1 MTDFLDEL
9 SYLAAGLHFF
19 IIFPFAWA
27 KWTLWF
33 MIQAMPSTRRLW

>member
-9 SYLAAGLHFF
+9 SYLAAGFHFLVV
-19 IIFPFAWA
+19 FPFAWA

-33 MIQAMPSTRRLW
+33 TIQSMLSTRRL